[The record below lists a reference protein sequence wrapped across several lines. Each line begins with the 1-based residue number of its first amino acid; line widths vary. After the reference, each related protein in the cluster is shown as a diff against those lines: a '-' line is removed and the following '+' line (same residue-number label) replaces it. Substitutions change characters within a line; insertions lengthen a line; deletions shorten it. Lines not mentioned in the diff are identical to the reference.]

1 MLTNESVQVTATSTI
16 NLVSNVNNNIS
27 KKIFSQPLVE
37 HFTVKDN
44 VTNTGILWAMKI
56 INVKNFLKGIYL
68 FNDSPAWRAEFKDL
82 TSGTVFPKTF
92 CLV

>member
-1 MLTNESVQVTATSTI
+1 MLTNESVQGTATSII

-44 VTNTGILWAMKI
+44 VTNAGILWAMKI
-56 INVKNFLKGIYL
+56 INVNNFLKVTYL
-68 FNDSPAWRAEFKDL
+68 FNDSPAWRADFKDL
-82 TSGTVFPKTF
+82 TSGTLFPKTF
-92 CLV
+92 CQV

>member
-44 VTNTGILWAMKI
+44 VTNAGIL
-56 INVKNFLKGIYL
+56 
-68 FNDSPAWRAEFKDL
+68 
-82 TSGTVFPKTF
+82 
-92 CLV
+92 